1 METVVDKVLWM
12 LDPVLAQCSLISFVP
27 DALAY
32 ARTQRPVPLGWVLP
46 EWTPANRARADKLA
60 PQYLIC
66 NRKRLPP
73 AAEPL
78 WPGDWTWV
86 IYTVNTV
93 AEIAQFTK
101 RGIHMLET
109 NAISKL
115 LADLR
120 QDGSG
125 RD

>member
-1 METVVDKVLWM
+1 M
-12 LDPVLAQCSLISFVP
+12 
-27 DALAY
+27 
-32 ARTQRPVPLGWVLP
+32 
-46 EWTPANRARADKLA
+46 LA
-60 PQYLIC
+60 PQYLFC

-73 AAEPL
+73 PGEPL

-86 IYTVNTV
+86 VYTVNTL
-93 AEIAQFTK
+93 AEIAQFTE

-120 QDGSG
+120 QGG
-125 RD
+125 TGHA